1 MKSGSPLSFVET
13 ARIIEPARLKAS
25 FGARVEGSTTE
36 PALDLDKM
44 PQGVVTGNTLIDYSA
59 TTEVMRSGIS
69 LALAF
74 ANRSAL
80 AEMGPGADE
89 DDFFAAYKSNLVR
102 VGFIAS
108 QGAFVKSTFKKK
120 GLAVHKAIIPFLTA
134 ALGGAGVG
142 PVLVALL
149 QNLQVADSDRPWIT
163 LFDRETRMF
172 ETREMHFAAA
182 ASDNV
187 LTSVRHVAARL
198 FFVDKETNVL
208 FFKVSDMAAEFESTT
223 MTLSINN
230 GLLAS
235 IEPVL
240 RDRLAASAVD
250 FIRSASISDAGV
262 DN

>member
-1 MKSGSPLSFVET
+1 MKGNNPLRFVET
-13 ARIIEPARLKAS
+13 AQIAEPARLDVS
-25 FGARVEGSTTE
+25 VGPRVESNVTD
-36 PALDLDKM
+36 PALDLDKL
-44 PQGVVTGNTLIDYSA
+44 PQGVVSGNTLIDYSA
-59 TTEVMRSGIS
+59 TSEAMRGGIS

-74 ANRSAL
+74 ANRTAL
-80 AEMGPGADE
+80 AELGPGSDE

-102 VGFIAS
+102 VGFNVS

-134 ALGGAGVG
+134 ALGGVGVG
-142 PVLVALL
+142 PVLFSLL
-149 QNLQVADSDRPWIT
+149 QNLQSTDSDRPWIT

-198 FFVDKETNVL
+198 FFVDKKTNVL
-208 FFKVSDMAAEFESTT
+208 FFKISEMTAEFESAT

-230 GLLAS
+230 GLLSS
-235 IEPVL
+235 IEPAL
-240 RDRLAASAVD
+240 RERLSASAMD
-250 FIRSASISDAGV
+250 FIRSATLNGTSADI
-262 DN
+262 

>member
-13 ARIIEPARLKAS
+13 AQIAEPARLEAS
-25 FGARVEGSTTE
+25 TGARVEGTTQ
-36 PALDLDKM
+36 PALDLDKL
-44 PQGVVTGNTLIDYSA
+44 PSGVVSGNTLIDYSA
-59 TTEVMRSGIS
+59 TSESMRGGLS

-80 AEMGPGADE
+80 AEMRPGDDE
-89 DDFFAAYKSNLVR
+89 DDLFAAYKSNLIR
-102 VGFIAS
+102 IGFDVS
-108 QGAFVKSTFKKK
+108 QGAFVKSAFKKK

-142 PVLVALL
+142 PVLIALL
-149 QNLQVADSDRPWIT
+149 QNLQATDADQPWIT

-208 FFKVSDMAAEFESTT
+208 FFKVSNMAAEFESTT

-240 RDRLAASAVD
+240 RERLAETAVD
-250 FIRSASISDAGV
+250 FIRSAIISKAGS
-262 DN
+262 NN